1 MSILDPKTTPSPVS
15 EAEVPE
21 HHKPYG
27 PGPRAAERIFD
38 TARELFYREGIRAVG
53 VDEIVTR
60 AGVTKPSLYRSFKS
74 KDDLVA
80 AVLREVEA
88 GFWER
93 FEAAEAAFPGDP
105 KAQMI
110 GYFEGLAARSGG
122 ADYRGCALSNAVVE
136 YPDRDHAGRSVSQT
150 HKQALRDR
158 LRAKA
163 AEMGASDPRTLGDA
177 MMLLIEGVFTSSQMF
192 DDDDKPAL
200 AVVGAVKALIAA
212 YCPKE
217 DQR

>member
-1 MSILDPKTTPSPVS
+1 MTKIDEKTSAPQLSDKV
-15 EAEVPE
+15 AE
-21 HHKPYG
+21 HLLPYN
-27 PGPRAAERIFD
+27 PGARAAERIFD
-38 TARELFYREGIRAVG
+38 TARDLFYREGIRAVG
-53 VDEIVTR
+53 VDEIVTK

-74 KDDLVA
+74 KDELVA
-80 AVLREVEA
+80 AVLREVEV

-93 FEAAEAAFPGDP
+93 FESAERAFPDDP

-110 GYFEGLAARSGG
+110 AYFEGLAARSGG

-136 YPDRDHAGRSVSQT
+136 YPDRDNAGRAVAQI
-150 HKQALRDR
+150 HKQDLRAR

-163 AEMGASDPRTLGDA
+163 EAMGASDPGALGDA

-212 YCPKE
+212 YC
-217 DQR
+217 R

>member
-1 MSILDPKTTPSPVS
+1 MSNNVPKRAPPTDDD
-15 EAEVPE
+15 AVPE

-27 PGPRAAERIFD
+27 PGPRAAERIFE
-38 TARELFYREGIRAVG
+38 TARDLFYREGIRAVG

-60 AGVTKPSLYRSFKS
+60 AGVTKPSLYRSYKS

-80 AVLREVEA
+80 AVLREVED

-93 FEAAEAAFPGDP
+93 FQSAEAAFPDDP
-105 KAQMI
+105 KAQMVA
-110 GYFEGLAARSGG
+110 YFEGLAARSGG

-136 YPDRDHAGRSVSQT
+136 YPDREHAGRAVAQA
-150 HKQALRDR
+150 HKQALRER

-163 AEMGASDPRTLGDA
+163 AEMGAVDPGTLGDA
-177 MMLLIEGVFTSSQMF
+177 MMLLVEGVFTSSQMF

-212 YCPKE
+212 YC
-217 DQR
+217 R

>member
-1 MSILDPKTTPSPVS
+1 MTKTS
-15 EAEVPE
+15 EIPE
-21 HHKPYG
+21 HHQPYG
-27 PGPRAAERIFD
+27 AGPRAAERIFD

-74 KDDLVA
+74 KDELVA
-80 AVLREVEA
+80 AVLREVEV

-93 FEAAEAAFPGDP
+93 FEAAEAAFPNDP

-110 GYFEGLAARSGG
+110 GYFEGMAARSGG

-136 YPDRDHAGRSVSQT
+136 YPDRDNAGRAVSQV
-150 HKQALRDR
+150 HKQDLRAR

-163 AEMGASDPRTLGDA
+163 AQMGASDPKALGDA

-200 AVVGAVKALIAA
+200 AVVGAVRALIGA
-212 YCPKE
+212 YCPPS
-217 DQR
+217 QS

>member
-1 MSILDPKTTPSPVS
+1 MTKFDEKI
-15 EAEVPE
+15 PE
-21 HHKPYG
+21 HHLPYG
-27 PGPRAAERIFD
+27 PGPRAAERIFE
-38 TARELFYREGIRAVG
+38 TARDLFYREGIRAVG
-53 VDEIVTR
+53 VDEIVTK

-93 FEAAEAAFPGDP
+93 FESAETAFPDDS
-105 KAQMI
+105 KAQMVA
-110 GYFEGLAARSGG
+110 YFEGLAARSGG

-136 YPDRDHAGRSVSQT
+136 YPDRDHAGRAVAQG
-150 HKQALRDR
+150 HKQDLRAR

-163 AEMGASDPRTLGDA
+163 AQMGASDPAALGDA
-177 MMLLIEGVFTSSQMF
+177 MMLLVEGVFTSSQMF

-200 AVVGAVKALIAA
+200 AVVGAVKALIEV
-212 YCPKE
+212 YC
-217 DQR
+217 R

>member
-1 MSILDPKTTPSPVS
+1 MTKLVPETSQDI
-15 EAEVPE
+15 PE
-21 HHKPYG
+21 HHRPYG

-53 VDEIVTR
+53 VDEIVTK

-80 AVLREVEA
+80 AVLREVEL
-88 GFWER
+88 GFWDR

-105 KAQMI
+105 KAQMV
-110 GYFEGLAARSGG
+110 GYFEGLAVRSGG

-136 YPDRDHAGRSVSQT
+136 YPDRDHVGRAVSQA
-150 HKQALRDR
+150 HKQELRNR

-163 AEMGASDPRTLGDA
+163 EQMGASDPKALGDA

-192 DDDDKPAL
+192 EDDDKPAL

-212 YCPKE
+212 YCPE
-217 DQR
+217 D

>member
-1 MSILDPKTTPSPVS
+1 MTKIDEKTSAP
-15 EAEVPE
+15 PE
-21 HHKPYG
+21 HLQPYN
-27 PGPRAAERIFD
+27 PGARAAERIFE
-38 TARELFYREGIRAVG
+38 TARDLFYREGIRAVG

-80 AVLREVEA
+80 AVLREVET

-93 FEAAEAAFPGDP
+93 FQSAEAAFPGDP

-110 GYFEGLAARSGG
+110 AYFEGLAARSGG

-136 YPDRDHAGRSVSQT
+136 YPDRDHAGRAVAQG
-150 HKQALRDR
+150 HKQDLRER

-163 AEMGASDPRTLGDA
+163 AEMGASDAGALGDA
-177 MMLLIEGVFTSSQMF
+177 MMLLVEGVFTSSQMF

-212 YCPKE
+212 YCP
-217 DQR
+217 QSPA

>member
-1 MSILDPKTTPSPVS
+1 MTKFDEKTSPQKPLEGPKHL
-15 EAEVPE
+15 A
-21 HHKPYG
+21 PYN
-27 PGPRAAERIFD
+27 PGARAAERIFE
-38 TARELFYREGIRAVG
+38 TARDLFYREGIRAVG

-74 KDDLVA
+74 KDELVA
-80 AVLREVEA
+80 AVLREVET

-93 FEAAEAAFPGDP
+93 FESAEAAFPGDP
-105 KAQMI
+105 KAQMVA
-110 GYFEGLAARSGG
+110 YFEGLAARSGG

-136 YPDRDHAGRSVSQT
+136 YPDRDHAGRAVAQG
-150 HKQALRDR
+150 HKQELRDR

-163 AEMGASDPRTLGDA
+163 VEMSASDPGALGDA
-177 MMLLIEGVFTSSQMF
+177 MMLLVEGVFTSSQMF

-212 YCPKE
+212 YCPDSE
-217 DQR
+217 A

>member
-1 MSILDPKTTPSPVS
+1 MSKIASESASPPLD
-15 EAEVPE
+15 AEVPE

-38 TARELFYREGIRAVG
+38 TARDLFYREGIRAVG
-53 VDEIVTR
+53 VDEIVTK

-74 KDDLVA
+74 KDELVA

-105 KAQMI
+105 KAQMV

-136 YPDRDHAGRSVSQT
+136 YPDRDNAGRAVSQV
-150 HKQALRDR
+150 HKQDLRAR

-163 AEMGASDPRTLGDA
+163 VEMGASDPDALGDA

-200 AVVGAVKALIAA
+200 AVVGAVKALIGA
-212 YCPKE
+212 YC
-217 DQR
+217 R

>member
-1 MSILDPKTTPSPVS
+1 MSKSPYEPGDRDPPTG
-15 EAEVPE
+15 
-21 HHKPYG
+21 PYG
-27 PGPRAAERIFD
+27 SAPRAAERIFE

-53 VDEIVTR
+53 VDEIVNR
-60 AGVTKPSLYRSFKS
+60 AGVTKPSLYRSYKS

-88 GFWER
+88 AFWER
-93 FEAAEAAFPGDP
+93 FEVAQARHPDDP

-110 GYFEGLAARSGG
+110 AYFEGLSARSGG

-136 YPDRDHAGRSVSQT
+136 YPDRDNPGRQVSHE
-150 HKQALRDR
+150 HKALLRAR

-163 AEMGASDPRTLGDA
+163 AEMGASDPAALGDA
-177 MMLLIEGVFTSSQMF
+177 LMLLIEGVFTSSQMF
-192 DDDDKPAL
+192 DGDDKPAQ

-212 YCPKE
+212 YC
-217 DQR
+217 

>member
-1 MSILDPKTTPSPVS
+1 MTKTNEIPDL
-15 EAEVPE
+15 
-21 HHKPYG
+21 HQPYG
-27 PGPRAAERIFD
+27 PGVRAAERIFD

-53 VDEIVTR
+53 VDEIVTK

-80 AVLREVEA
+80 AVLREVEV
-88 GFWER
+88 GFWDR
-93 FEAAEAAFPGDP
+93 FAAAEAAFPNDP
-105 KAQMI
+105 KAQMVS
-110 GYFEGLAARSGG
+110 YFEGMAVRSGG

-136 YPDRDHAGRSVSQT
+136 YPDRDHAGRAVSQA
-150 HKQALRDR
+150 HKQDLRAR

-163 AEMGASDPRTLGDA
+163 VEMGASHPAALGDA

-212 YCPKE
+212 YCP
-217 DQR
+217 